1 MFVRASD
8 WQTLIPLLL
17 IPMRRGA
24 VWLETPLRER
34 HGHGTRS
41 NGEIDLVLVQGRYLV
56 GAGWNIEGEVI
67 GLGDDT

>member
-1 MFVRASD
+1 
-8 WQTLIPLLL
+8 
-17 IPMRRGA
+17 MRRGA